1 MTERGL
7 QIHEWYQEGYQPL
20 LFHHDWMVA
29 LLNWEPLFD
38 LAKLG
43 EIERHNHTDEVFVLL
58 QGTAFIFTIDEQ
70 GMQTEEMLL
79 GVIYNVRQGTWHGL
93 ISTHDARWVIVENR
107 DTHLNDCEFRRLG
120 AAEQEQILANLPA
133 WAIQE

>member
-7 QIHEWYQEGYQPL
+7 QIHEWNQEGYQPL

-29 LLNWEPLFD
+29 LLNWEPLFN

-43 EIERHNHTDEVFVLL
+43 EIERHNHTDEVFVLI
-58 QGTAFIFTIDEQ
+58 QGNAVIFTIDEQ
-70 GMQTEEMLL
+70 GMQTEEMLP

-93 ISTHDARWVIVENR
+93 ISAHDARWVIVENR
-107 DTHLNDCEFRRLG
+107 DTHLNDCEFRHLATG
-120 AAEQEQILANLPA
+120 EQQQIRANLPA
-133 WAIQE
+133 WALQE